1 MRWPPPTA
9 LVWFAVLG
17 GGLAW
22 GAQFVANLFLTFA
35 QCNQL
40 PPHRGLPL
48 DTVEIVLSVVAVAI
62 GVAAE
67 GVSVLLLRHTSRDD
81 ITEAE
86 IRGEGTLPPIGRINF
101 LALVGLFV
109 NPLAVTIVV
118 MTAIGVPA
126 LVGCQQS

>member
-1 MRWPPPTA
+1 MRWPPPSA

-17 GGLAW
+17 GALAW
-22 GAQFVANLFLTFA
+22 AAQFVANLFLTFA

-48 DTVEIVLSVVAVAI
+48 DTLEIILSVAAVAI

-67 GVSVLLLRHTSRDD
+67 GVSVSLLRRSSLDHV
-81 ITEAE
+81 TEQE
-86 IRGEGTLPPIGRINF
+86 IRGEGTVPPLGRINF
-101 LALVGLFV
+101 LALVGLVV

-118 MTAIGVPA
+118 MTAIGVPV